1 MAIPMQPLTPEER
14 ENPTPPPPRIGAA
27 VQRTGPGMHAG
38 RAPDDLACIACGYAL
53 SGLETHAP
61 CPECGRPVSVS
72 LEQGLL
78 RFADP
83 MWLDSLK
90 RGATTVAYGM
100 GVGFLVY
107 FACTIGAAMT
117 GMTALALI
125 GALAG
130 LVMFLSKWIGVWSV
144 ATPNPALHAGDN
156 RGPGPAIRTAILVQI
171 VAMVSI
177 IPLTILG
184 ALSGSGLTFIVGGT
198 VAIAGFIA
206 WLVEIVGAMRLVRHI
221 AIRVPDKRLAA
232 RAGLFSW
239 LVPVFMLALPIVS
252 VAAIFPIPGQMAIL
266 FIGAVSPFAAFI
278 MYIAAFYS
286 LAGAIDRARFSQ
298 QGVGPQGAQ
307 PVRHA
312 A

>member
-1 MAIPMQPLTPEER
+1 QPLTPEER
-14 ENPTPPPPRIGAA
+14 DNPTPPPPRIGAP
-27 VQRTGPGMHAG
+27 VQNAGPGSQAG
-38 RAPDDLACIACGYAL
+38 RAPDDLTCIACGYAL
-53 SGLETHAP
+53 SGIELHGK
-61 CPECGRPVSVS
+61 CPECGRPVQTS

-90 RGATTVAYGM
+90 RGANTVAYGM
-100 GVGFLVY
+100 GGGFLIY
-107 FACTIGAAMT
+107 FACTIGAAVT
-117 GMTALALI
+117 GMTALALV
-125 GALAG
+125 GFLAG

-144 ATPNPALHAGDN
+144 AAPNPALQATDN
-156 RGPGPAIRTAILVQI
+156 RGPGPAVRKAILIQI

-177 IPLTILG
+177 IPLTLLG
-184 ALSGSGLTFIVGGT
+184 ALSGSGITFIVAGT
-198 VAIAGFIA
+198 VGIAGFIA
-206 WLVEIVGAMRLVRHI
+206 WLVEIVGAMRLVRHV

-266 FIGAVSPFAAFI
+266 FIGAISPFAAFI

-298 QGVGPQGAQ
+298 QGVGPQGEQ
-307 PVRHA
+307 PMRHA